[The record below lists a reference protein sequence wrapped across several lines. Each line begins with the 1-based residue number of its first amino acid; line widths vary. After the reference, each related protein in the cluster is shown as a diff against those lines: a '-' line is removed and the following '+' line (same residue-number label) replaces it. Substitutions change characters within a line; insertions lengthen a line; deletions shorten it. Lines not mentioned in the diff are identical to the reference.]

1 MSDSRPNILWEASPD
16 EKKSAAIS
24 LYMEWLQVNHQLSFS
39 NYDALYSWSIENA
52 DDFWR
57 SLVSFYDLFS
67 YPDRKPVITHRQKDF
82 IGTQW
87 FEGVTLNYAEMIFR
101 RATDQHPAILF
112 SDELNPAI
120 RSVSWQELKKQ
131 VASLSGW
138 MRSVGIQKGD
148 RVAAVLPNSPEA
160 VVAFLATQ
168 SIGAIWSSCSPDF
181 GTSSILERFAQ
192 IEPRLLF
199 VINEVNYNGK
209 RIDKTNLL
217 TDLPPA
223 LPTLCAT
230 VLVSAEEVV
239 PTGFASWMN
248 IMNTPGGELQFE
260 PLPFQH
266 PLWILYS
273 SGTTGKPKAIVH
285 SVGGNLIEHIKVLQL
300 HWDVRAGERFFWYS
314 TTGWMMWNF
323 SIASLLAG
331 ATLVLYDG
339 SPAFPSLGRIW
350 EMAAA
355 AGVNHLGV
363 GAAYLIQCQ
372 RAGIVIEANRLP
384 ALRTIGSTGSPLTPE
399 AADWVYQSVK
409 KNVWLISF
417 SGGTD
422 VCSGFVGGC
431 ILLPVYRGEIQCRL
445 LGCDLVAL
453 NEQGEEVEDEVGEM
467 VIKQPMPSM
476 PLYFWNDEGDQ
487 RYRSSYFEKF
497 PGYWWHGDFISISS
511 RKGITIYGRADATLN
526 RDGVR
531 IGTAEIYRVIDAF
544 ALVGD
549 SLVVCI
555 EKKDG
560 SFFMPLFV
568 KMQEGRV
575 LSPELEQEIKISLRN
590 QCSPR
595 HVPDAIFSVPDIP
608 YTISGKKM
616 EIPVKRILMGIP
628 IEKAADPDSVKNPG
642 ALQGFVKFIQMQ

>member
-1 MSDSRPNILWEASPD
+1 MSDSLPVILWEASPD

-138 MRSVGIQKGD
+138 MRSVGIQKDD

-217 TDLPPA
+217 IDLPPA

-239 PTGFASWMN
+239 PTGFVSWIN

-285 SVGGNLIEHIKVLQL
+285 SVGGNLIEHIKVLLL

-331 ATLVLYDG
+331 ATLVIYDG

-384 ALRTIGSTGSPLTPE
+384 ALRTIGATGSPLTPE

-453 NEQGEEVEDEVGEM
+453 NEQGEEVENEVGEM

-476 PLYFWNDEGDQ
+476 PLYFWNDDGDL

-497 PGYWWHGDFISISS
+497 PGYWWHGDFIRISS

-544 ALVGD
+544 SIVGD

-575 LSPELEQEIKISLRN
+575 LSPELEKEIKISLRN